1 MASPPV
7 RFGHSSTS
15 PGTYARRRCRGTASF
30 QGSWPSRLTLP
41 ASARRSPNRMR
52 MVVDLPAPLGPRKP
66 WTSPCSTSRSRP
78 SSARVLPKVLTR
90 PRVEIAAVVVFMVC
104 SLFSSVG
111 LTVGRGGLG
120 TEERW
125 KGVDGAVDDKS
136 LGIQFYNG
144 VKITLEIGRR
154 VVFGEKIY
162 TQESLR
168 VFV

>member
-30 QGSWPSRLTLP
+30 QGSCPSRLTLP
-41 ASARRSPNRMR
+41 ASARRSPSKMR
-52 MVVDLPAPLGPRKP
+52 MVVDFPAPLGPRKP

-120 TEERW
+120 TEERC
-125 KGVDGAVDDKS
+125 KVVDGPVDDKS
-136 LGIQFYNG
+136 LGIQFYSG
-144 VKITLEIGRR
+144 VKITLEIGRG
-154 VVFGEKIY
+154 VIFGQKVHAEKP
-162 TQESLR
+162 LR
-168 VFV
+168 VLV